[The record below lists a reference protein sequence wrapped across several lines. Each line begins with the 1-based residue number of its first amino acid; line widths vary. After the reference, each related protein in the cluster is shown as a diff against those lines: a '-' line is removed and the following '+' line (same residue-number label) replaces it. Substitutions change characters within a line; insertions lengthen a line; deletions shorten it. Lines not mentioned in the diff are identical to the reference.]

1 MVLEPSILRWPIPLQ
16 LIKLSW
22 SFISNV
28 EILFGGLSSSYKF
41 FALDNT
47 PPHRIVSMPLI
58 TCKEKHGNV
67 PRCGGI
73 SFMHKFGAFHMRPT
87 RSVLIRSY
95 FFGSHMP
102 HLPLYPHHT
111 FHTLPHSLWPAVTP
125 SLSSFSFSL
134 STTQTLL
141 SHSLILS
148 HQCTSFWQDHWK
160 ILKNLEAPSYL

>member
-1 MVLEPSILRWPIPLQ
+1 MVLELSILRWSIPLQ

-22 SFISNV
+22 RSFLVACQALWI
-28 EILFGGLSSSYKF
+28 

-87 RSVLIRSY
+87 RSVLIRLD
-95 FFGSHMP
+95 FFWIPRASH
-102 HLPLYPHHT
+102 
-111 FHTLPHSLWPAVTP
+111 TP
-125 SLSSFSFSL
+125 SLSLAGHHSFILFFFFFFSQHNINTSLTL
-134 STTQTLL
+134 SYHLPPTR
-141 SHSLILS
+141 SLE
-148 HQCTSFWQDHWK
+148 
-160 ILKNLEAPSYL
+160 NP

>member
-1 MVLEPSILRWPIPLQ
+1 MVLELSILRWSIPLQ

-73 SFMHKFGAFHMRPT
+73 SFMHKFGAFHMRHT

-102 HLPLYPHHT
+102 HLPLYP
-111 FHTLPHSLWPAVTP
+111 LPHISHTP
-125 SLSSFSFSL
+125 SLCLATQHSFFILFFFFFFSQHNTSTSLTL
-134 STTQTLL
+134 SYHLPPTR
-141 SHSLILS
+141 SLE
-148 HQCTSFWQDHWK
+148 
-160 ILKNLEAPSYL
+160 NP